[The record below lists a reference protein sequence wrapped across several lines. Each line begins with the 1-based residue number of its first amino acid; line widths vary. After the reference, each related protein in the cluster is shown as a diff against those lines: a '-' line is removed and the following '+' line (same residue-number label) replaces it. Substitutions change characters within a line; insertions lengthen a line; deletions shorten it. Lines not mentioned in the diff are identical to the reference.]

1 MKLPSAGYQQNHSLF
16 LPASQECAYWPGTPV
31 AGYHMKA
38 KPVPAE
44 ALQELHRRRLSLP
57 PHSAESRQAVQRV
70 AELYGVSEASIYRAL
85 RHHGKPRAAGR
96 KDRGV
101 PRIMSESE
109 MESYCELIAAI
120 KIRTCNRKKRCL
132 PTTGAIQL
140 LEDFGIETPNGL
152 VKAPPGKLRLST
164 VNKYLKAWGYDREA
178 LSRQPAAVRFQAEHS
193 NDCWQFDLKPF

>member
-1 MKLPSAGYQQNHSLF
+1 MKP
-16 LPASQECAYWPGTPV
+16 
-31 AGYHMKA
+31 

-57 PHSAESRQAVQRV
+57 PHSPESRQAVQQV

-85 RHHGKPRAAGR
+85 RHHGKPRATGR

-101 PRIMSESE
+101 PRIMPQRE
-109 MESYCELIAAI
+109 METYCELIAAI

-140 LEDFGIETPNGL
+140 LEDFGALYPLCWPDTPNS
-152 VKAPPGKLRLST
+152 AMTSS
-164 VNKYLKAWGYDREA
+164 A
-178 LSRQPAAVRFQAEHS
+178 Q
-193 NDCWQFDLKPF
+193 